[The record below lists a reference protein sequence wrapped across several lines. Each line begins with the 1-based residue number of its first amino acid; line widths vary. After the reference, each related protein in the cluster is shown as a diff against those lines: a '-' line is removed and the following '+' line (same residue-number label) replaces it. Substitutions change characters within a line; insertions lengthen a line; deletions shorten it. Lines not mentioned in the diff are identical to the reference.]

1 MKMHIYMNDY
11 HILWYNDVTK
21 TSGYWWKIM
30 TDKNEMVQEELARKL
45 DMLNSTLKEI
55 LKWSRFQNLPKLKEV
70 LEKELDDQ
78 SKKLVFENT
87 DGQKSMRQVS
97 TESRVPV
104 PTIQG
109 WWNRWYNLGI
119 LEPSEAWRGR
129 LKRICSLKDVGIEIP
144 KVTQRRREAKTKNV
158 TEEPQVKETQGSET
172 VTENV

>member
-1 MKMHIYMNDY
+1 MA
-11 HILWYNDVTK
+11 
-21 TSGYWWKIM
+21 
-30 TDKNEMVQEELARKL
+30 DKNEMAREEVAKKL

-97 TESRVPV
+97 VESAVPI

-119 LEPSEAWRGR
+119 LEPSETWRGR
-129 LKRICSLKDVGIEIP
+129 LRRICSLRDVGIEMP
-144 KVTQRRREAKTKNV
+144 KVSQRRREAKTKSAA
-158 TEEPQVKETQGSET
+158 EELQVEEIEGSET
-172 VTENV
+172 VTENA

>member
-1 MKMHIYMNDY
+1 MA
-11 HILWYNDVTK
+11 
-21 TSGYWWKIM
+21 
-30 TDKNEMVQEELARKL
+30 DKNEMVQEELAKKL

-87 DGQKSMRQVS
+87 DGQKSMREVS
-97 TESRVPV
+97 TESGVPV

-119 LEPSEAWRGR
+119 LEPSETWRGR

-144 KVTQRRREAKTKNV
+144 KVSQRRGKAKTESAA
-158 TEEPQVKETQGSET
+158 EEPQVE
-172 VTENV
+172 

>member
-1 MKMHIYMNDY
+1 M
-11 HILWYNDVTK
+11 V
-21 TSGYWWKIM
+21 
-30 TDKNEMVQEELARKL
+30 DKNEMTQEEVAKKL

-144 KVTQRRREAKTKNV
+144 KVSQRRREAKTKNV

>member
-1 MKMHIYMNDY
+1 MA
-11 HILWYNDVTK
+11 
-21 TSGYWWKIM
+21 
-30 TDKNEMVQEELARKL
+30 DKNEMAQEEVAKKL

-97 TESRVPV
+97 TESAVPV

-119 LEPSEAWRGR
+119 LEPSETWRGR
-129 LKRICSLKDVGIEIP
+129 LKRICSLRDVGIEMP
-144 KVTQRRREAKTKNV
+144 KVSQRRREAKTKSV
-158 TEEPQVKETQGSET
+158 AKEPQVEEIQGSET
-172 VTENV
+172 VTENA

>member
-1 MKMHIYMNDY
+1 MA
-11 HILWYNDVTK
+11 
-21 TSGYWWKIM
+21 
-30 TDKNEMVQEELARKL
+30 DKNEMTQEEVAKRLE
-45 DMLNSTLKEI
+45 MLNSTLKEI

-97 TESRVPV
+97 TESAVPV

-119 LEPSEAWRGR
+119 LEPSETWRGR
-129 LKRICSLKDVGIEIP
+129 LRRICSLRDVGIEMT
-144 KVTQRRREAKTKNV
+144 KVSQRRREAKTKSAG
-158 TEEPQVKETQGSET
+158 EEPQVEENQGSET

>member
-1 MKMHIYMNDY
+1 MA
-11 HILWYNDVTK
+11 
-21 TSGYWWKIM
+21 
-30 TDKNEMVQEELARKL
+30 DKNEMAPEEVAKKL

-97 TESRVPV
+97 VESAVPV

-119 LEPSEAWRGR
+119 LEPSETWRGR
-129 LKRICSLKDVGIEIP
+129 LKRICSLRDVGIEMP
-144 KVTQRRREAKTKNV
+144 KVSQRRREAKTKSAA
-158 TEEPQVKETQGSET
+158 EEPQVEETQGSDT

>member
-1 MKMHIYMNDY
+1 MA
-11 HILWYNDVTK
+11 
-21 TSGYWWKIM
+21 
-30 TDKNEMVQEELARKL
+30 DKNEMAQEEVSKKL

-97 TESRVPV
+97 VESAVPV

-119 LEPSEAWRGR
+119 LEPSETWRGR
-129 LKRICSLKDVGIEIP
+129 LKRICSLRDVGIEMP
-144 KVTQRRREAKTKNV
+144 KVSQPRREAKTKSV
-158 TEEPQVKETQGSET
+158 AEEPQVEEIQGSET